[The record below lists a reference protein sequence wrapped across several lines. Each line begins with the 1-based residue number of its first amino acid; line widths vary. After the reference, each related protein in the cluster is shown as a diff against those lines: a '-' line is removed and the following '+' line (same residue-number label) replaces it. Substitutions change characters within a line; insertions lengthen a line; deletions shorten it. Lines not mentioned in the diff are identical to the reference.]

1 MEKNDLVRV
10 FIRGGVLSPGDM
22 KQILDTAAC
31 FGNQAI
37 HFGSRQD
44 ILFPVNIRSK
54 AILDHAF
61 QAIRTG
67 YDFDGSNY
75 QNIVSSYVA
84 ADMLPATSWLHS
96 DTYLYILDDFEQY
109 RTRLKVNIAD
119 PRQTLVPLFTGNLNF
134 VASSQENYWYLYL
147 NLPELGP
154 ELQRWPA
161 LVYTFDV
168 VRTVKALEAV
178 YLDKPEQSYG
188 ELYRQTNARVKVNN
202 RPVVE
207 ELELPRAPFPAYEGM
222 NKMGGDKYWLGLY
235 WRNNAYTIP
244 FLQALCDLCEETNI
258 GKISMTPWKSFI
270 IKGIA
275 EKDKIKYEKLLGKHG
290 INMRH
295 SSLELNW
302 HLPVLDEEALQLK
315 RYLVRTFDQN
325 DISTEGLTF
334 AVKTVPMELFT
345 SIVVEK
351 NPVSQYAGNY
361 ELPDTYQV
369 LYCQDFN
376 PNKRKYLS
384 FARDVLQEDLAAVL
398 MKLSLLYYEQLQE
411 EPKPKAPPAAP
422 AALLPPQVHQC
433 ADCLTVYDAA
443 FGDPAAGI
451 PAGLPFADLPGSYA
465 CPLCE
470 GPKDRYR
477 LVQVEAAAAHP
488 AGA

>member
-10 FIRGGVLSPGDM
+10 FIRGGVVSPGDM
-22 KQILDTAAC
+22 KQILETAAD
-31 FGNQAI
+31 FGNEAI

-54 AILDHAF
+54 AILDHTF
-61 QAIRTG
+61 QAIRTE
-67 YDFDGSNY
+67 YDFDGNNY

-109 RTRLKVNIAD
+109 RSKLKINIAD

-134 VASSQENYWYLYL
+134 VASRQENYWYLYL

-154 ELQRWPA
+154 DLVRWPA

-168 VRTVKALEAV
+168 VRTVKALEAI
-178 YLDKPEQSYG
+178 YLGQPDLPVADLFQ
-188 ELYRQTNARVKVNN
+188 QTTARVKVNN
-202 RPVVE
+202 RPVEDDVK
-207 ELELPRAPFPAYEGM
+207 LPRAPFPSYEGM
-222 NKMGGDKYWLGLY
+222 NKMAGDKYWLGLY
-235 WRNNAYTIP
+235 WRNNGYTIN
-244 FLQALCDLCEETNI
+244 FLKALCDLCVETNI
-258 GKISMTPWKSFI
+258 GKISITPWKSFI
-270 IKGIA
+270 IKGIG
-275 EKDKIKYEKLLGKHG
+275 EKDKIKFEKLLGKYG

-334 AVKTVPMELFT
+334 TVKTVPMELFT

-351 NPVSQYAGNY
+351 NPPSQYAGSY
-361 ELPDTYQV
+361 ELLDTYQV

-376 PNKRKYLS
+376 PNKRQYATYAK
-384 FARDVLQEDLAAVL
+384 DVLKEDLAPLL
-398 MKLSLLYYEQLQE
+398 MKLSFLYYEQLNNE
-411 EPKPKAPPAAP
+411 PEVKVPKPAPEMN
-422 AALLPPQVHQC
+422 PPHAVYQC
-433 ADCLTVYDAA
+433 ADCLTVYDEA

-451 PAGLPFADLPGSYA
+451 PAGVPFADLPEAYA
-465 CPLCE
+465 CALCE
-470 GPKDRYR
+470 APKSRHQ
-477 LVQVEAAAAHP
+477 LVLVETG
-488 AGA
+488 AGVLH

>member
-1 MEKNDLVRV
+1 MEKHDLVRV
-10 FIRGGVLSPGDM
+10 FIRGGVVSPGDM
-22 KQILDTAAC
+22 KQILETAAD
-31 FGNQAI
+31 FGNEVI

-54 AILDHAF
+54 TILDHTF
-61 QAIRTG
+61 QAIRTE
-67 YDFDGSNY
+67 YDFDGNNY
-75 QNIVSSYVA
+75 QNMVSSYVA

-109 RTRLKVNIAD
+109 RTKLKINLAD

-134 VASSQENYWYLYL
+134 VASRQENYWYLYL
-147 NLPELGP
+147 NLPEYGG
-154 ELQRWPA
+154 ELVRWPA
-161 LVYTFDV
+161 LVFTFDV

-178 YLDKPEQSYG
+178 YLEQPDLPLADLFS
-188 ELYRQTNARVKVNN
+188 QTNARVKVNN
-202 RPVVE
+202 RPVTE
-207 ELELPRAPFPAYEGM
+207 DLELPRAPFPAYEGM
-222 NKMGGDKYWLGLY
+222 NKMAGDKYWLGLY
-235 WRNNAYTIP
+235 WRNNGYTIN
-244 FLQALCDLCEETNI
+244 FLKALCELCVETNI
-258 GKISMTPWKSFI
+258 GKISITPWKSFI

-334 AVKTVPMELFT
+334 TVKTVPMELFT

-351 NPVSQYAGNY
+351 NPVSQYADTY
-361 ELPDTYQV
+361 ELLDTYQV

-376 PNKRKYLS
+376 PNKRQYITY
-384 FARDVLQEDLAAVL
+384 ARDVLKEDLAPLL
-398 MKLSLLYYEQLQE
+398 MKLSLQYYEQLNN
-411 EPKPKAPPAAP
+411 EPEVKAAKPVDRQHQQKP
-422 AALLPPQVHQC
+422 VYQC

-451 PAGLPFADLPGSYA
+451 AAGVAFADLPDDYTCS
-465 CPLCE
+465 LCE
-470 GPKDRYR
+470 APKSSHR
-477 LVQVEAAAAHP
+477 LVQVET
-488 AGA
+488 GAMVAR

>member
-1 MEKNDLVRV
+1 MEKHDLVRV
-10 FIRGGVLSPGDM
+10 FIRGGVVSPGDM
-22 KQILDTAAC
+22 MQILETAAD
-31 FGNQAI
+31 FGNEVI

-54 AILDHAF
+54 AILDHTF
-61 QAIRTG
+61 QAIRTE
-67 YDFDGSNY
+67 YDFDGNNY

-96 DTYLYILDDFEQY
+96 DTYLYILDDFEKY
-109 RTRLKVNIAD
+109 RSRLKINLAD

-134 VASSQENYWYLYL
+134 VASRQENYWYLYL
-147 NLPELGP
+147 NLPEYGG

-161 LVYTFDV
+161 LVFTFDV

-178 YLDKPEQSYG
+178 YLQQPGLPLADLFS
-188 ELYRQTNARVKVNN
+188 QTMARVQVNN
-202 RPVVE
+202 RPLTE
-207 ELELPRAPFPAYEGM
+207 DLELPRAPFPAYEGM
-222 NKMGGDKYWLGLY
+222 NKMAGDKYWLGLY
-235 WRNNAYTIP
+235 WRNNGYPIN
-244 FLQALCDLCEETNI
+244 FLKALCELCVETNI
-258 GKISMTPWKSFI
+258 GKISISPWKSFI
-270 IKGIA
+270 LKGIA
-275 EKDKIKYEKLLGKHG
+275 EKDKIRYEKLLGKYG

-351 NPVSQYAGNY
+351 NPVSQYAGTY
-361 ELPDTYQV
+361 DLLPTYQV

-376 PNKRKYLS
+376 PNKRQYLTY
-384 FARDVLQEDLAAVL
+384 ARDVLQEDLAPLL
-398 MKLSLLYYEQLQE
+398 MKLSLLYYEQLNNE
-411 EPKPKAPPAAP
+411 PEVKAPKPAARK
-422 AALLPPQVHQC
+422 QVQKPVYQC

-451 PAGLPFADLPGSYA
+451 AAGTAFADLPATYTCS
-465 CPLCE
+465 LCE
-470 GPKDRYR
+470 APKSHHH
-477 LVQVEAAAAHP
+477 LVEVETGAAIVR
-488 AGA
+488 